1 MLEACNVAHCHV
13 VPGAAAEVT
22 AAVVASKHSNCV
34 AHCIDHADC
43 VAASEDGLATEVVC
57 KALAGAAWY
66 PLEKVRKNCS
76 KALLH
81 VGMPEADA
89 IAVRFPASEHA
100 RSRSSETRAL
110 PPRAPYR

>member
-43 VAASEDGLATEVVC
+43 VAASEDPPKQRRISTRPSPAANGCATTSRV
-57 KALAGAAWY
+57 LGASFGSAESWKY
-66 PLEKVRKNCS
+66 S
-76 KALLH
+76 D
-81 VGMPEADA
+81 GTT
-89 IAVRFPASEHA
+89 IG
-100 RSRSSETRAL
+100 SSGPQRRRA
-110 PPRAPYR
+110 